1 MLLTPTYHVFRMYSV
16 HQNATYVPAEYD
28 CERLV
33 SEEGRIM
40 DKFSAS
46 ASRDASGV
54 LHVSLANP
62 VLDKPVTVE
71 LSFDSLKPKT
81 VTGEILTAPDVHA
94 YNDFGKEPAVKPAAF
109 TGTKISGNKVKLTLP
124 AASIVVLEVK

>member
-1 MLLTPTYHVFRMYSV
+1 MAAGPSVFRMYSV

-46 ASRDASGV
+46 G
-54 LHVSLANP
+54 
-62 VLDKPVTVE
+62 
-71 LSFDSLKPKT
+71 F
-81 VTGEILTAPDVHA
+81 
-94 YNDFGKEPAVKPAAF
+94 F
-109 TGTKISGNKVKLTLP
+109 
-124 AASIVVLEVK
+124 